1 MKVSE
6 LYNHVAQLGFEDA
19 LESEERFYNATN
31 RALLQVNTIRPA
43 IKAHSINHTP
53 LPNVLG
59 NNTFQPVQHEGD
71 TDVYFIAEGIKA
83 FYFEVDGEGE
93 ARIERWDESAGW
105 DEEALLEKRFSEN
118 GTFKAYR
125 GFVKADGEFIKG
137 IVRLRFS
144 GDAFYSIRNVALY
157 KEVYSTSDVDKIPAF
172 EPYVRYD
179 MSKLADDFLSFESAP
194 IREGMPYEAMNQ
206 DYEIEGNTVLLPYG
220 ENGCYTVRYK
230 RRPKKVDAD
239 SYDSVIDLDE
249 DLCALL
255 PCLVASYVLAEDE
268 PSLAQYYLSLYREQ
282 VSILDA
288 RMKKVAP
295 VRIKRESGW

>member
-43 IKAHSINHTP
+43 IKAYSINHTP

-59 NNTFQPVQHEGD
+59 NNTFQPIQHEGG

-93 ARIERWDESAGW
+93 VHIETWGEAVGWYDIAES
-105 DEEALLEKRFSEN
+105 EAFSEN
-118 GTFKAYR
+118 GTFKAHR

-137 IVRLRFS
+137 IVRLVFS

-157 KEVYSTSDVDKIPAF
+157 KEVYSTSDENKIPAF

-179 MSKLADDFLSFESAP
+179 MRKLADDFLSFESAP

-230 RRPKKVDAD
+230 RKPKKVDAG
-239 SYDSVIDLDE
+239 SYDADIDLDE

-268 PSLAQYYLSLYREQ
+268 PNLAQYYLSLYREQ

-288 RMKKVAP
+288 RTKKVAP